1 MSTLICGSVAYD
13 NIMVFK
19 DRFKDC
25 ILPDQIHILNVCF
38 LVPDIKRVFGGCA
51 GNIAYNL
58 KLLGGDPLIM
68 ATIGDDAQPYL
79 NRLDDLSLSREHVRV
94 VPGNF
99 TAQAFIT
106 TDLDDNQ
113 ITAFHPGAMN
123 FSHYNSVAEAKD
135 ATLAIVAP
143 DGRDGMLK
151 HARDLAAKG
160 VPFIFDPGQQL
171 PMFSGDELLEF
182 LDLATYACLNDYE
195 TKLLS
200 DRTGKS
206 LEELAAHVEALIVTL
221 GAEGLPVALADFV
234 SARRMTL
241 AALVCDLDGTHHG
254 RQRARL
260 FPVPT
265 VRDAIEQAGTIGV
278 AATGRVDDGVG
289 FDAGN
294 LDDLSVCVNARAFS
308 TKCDDQRVNARR
320 EFFERLPGSIAEQ
333 LGFVVVQAGVG
344 RQTEEFEQFVA
355 REHW

>member
-68 ATIGDDAQPYL
+68 ATIGDDAGPYL
-79 NRLDDLSLSREHVRV
+79 NRLDDLGLARDHVRV

-123 FSHYNSVAEAKD
+123 FSHYNSVADAKN

-195 TKLLS
+195 TRLLS

-206 LEELAAHVEALIVTL
+206 LEELAARVEALIVTL
-221 GAEGLPVALADFV
+221 GAEGSRIHAKGVIINIPCVEADAV
-234 SARRMTL
+234 VDPTGCGDAYRSGLLYGITNQWDWQRTGSL
-241 AALVCDLDGTHHG
+241 AAVMGAIKVAHQGCQSHT
-254 RQRARL
+254 
-260 FPVPT
+260 PT
-265 VRDAIEQAGTIGV
+265 RDEIGE
-278 AATGRVDDGVG
+278 RY
-289 FDAGN
+289 
-294 LDDLSVCVNARAFS
+294 RKAFGAS
-308 TKCDDQRVNARR
+308 
-320 EFFERLPGSIAEQ
+320 P
-333 LGFVVVQAGVG
+333 
-344 RQTEEFEQFVA
+344 
-355 REHW
+355 W

>member
-58 KLLGGDPLIM
+58 KLLGGDPIIM

-79 NRLDDLSLSREHVRV
+79 NRLDDLGLSREHVRV

-123 FSHYNSVAEAKD
+123 FSHYNSVADAKS

-206 LEELAAHVEALIVTL
+206 LEELAARVEALIVTL
-221 GAEGLPVALADFV
+221 GAEGSRIHAKGEIIEIPCVEADAV
-234 SARRMTL
+234 VDPTGCGDAYRSGLLYGIANGWNWKQTGSL
-241 AALVCDLDGTHHG
+241 AAVMGAIKVAHQGCQSHTPSRDEIGERYRKAFGT
-254 RQRARL
+254 
-260 FPVPT
+260 
-265 VRDAIEQAGTIGV
+265 
-278 AATGRVDDGVG
+278 
-289 FDAGN
+289 
-294 LDDLSVCVNARAFS
+294 
-308 TKCDDQRVNARR
+308 
-320 EFFERLPGSIAEQ
+320 LP
-333 LGFVVVQAGVG
+333 
-344 RQTEEFEQFVA
+344 
-355 REHW
+355 W

>member
-13 NIMVFK
+13 NIMVFQ

-68 ATIGDDAQPYL
+68 ATIGDDAGPYM
-79 NRLDDLSLSREHVRV
+79 NRLDDLGLSREHVRV

-123 FSHYNSVAEAKD
+123 FSHYNSVADAKD

-151 HARDLAAKG
+151 HARDLAASG

-206 LEELAAHVEALIVTL
+206 LEELAARVEALIVTR
-221 GAEGLPVALADFV
+221 GAEGSRIHARDGIIEIPCVEADAV
-234 SARRMTL
+234 IDPTGCGDAYRSGLLYGIANQWDWQRTGSL
-241 AALVCDLDGTHHG
+241 AAVMGAIKVAHQGCQSHT
-254 RQRARL
+254 
-260 FPVPT
+260 PT
-265 VRDAIEQAGTIGV
+265 RDEIGE
-278 AATGRVDDGVG
+278 RY
-289 FDAGN
+289 
-294 LDDLSVCVNARAFS
+294 RKAFG
-308 TKCDDQRVNARR
+308 A
-320 EFFERLPGSIAEQ
+320 LP
-333 LGFVVVQAGVG
+333 
-344 RQTEEFEQFVA
+344 
-355 REHW
+355 W

>member
-13 NIMVFK
+13 NIMVFQ

-79 NRLDDLSLSREHVRV
+79 NRLDDLGLSREHVRV

-123 FSHYNSVAEAKD
+123 FSHYNSVADAKN

-206 LEELAAHVEALIVTL
+206 LEDLAARVEALIVTL
-221 GAEGLPVALADFV
+221 GAEGSRIHAKGEIIEIPCVEADTV
-234 SARRMTL
+234 VDPTGCGDAYRSGLLYGIANGWDWKQTGSL
-241 AALVCDLDGTHHG
+241 AAVMGAIKVAHQGCQSHT
-254 RQRARL
+254 
-260 FPVPT
+260 PS
-265 VRDAIEQAGTIGV
+265 RDEIGV
-278 AATGRVDDGVG
+278 RY
-289 FDAGN
+289 
-294 LDDLSVCVNARAFS
+294 RKAFG
-308 TKCDDQRVNARR
+308 TQ
-320 EFFERLPGSIAEQ
+320 P
-333 LGFVVVQAGVG
+333 
-344 RQTEEFEQFVA
+344 
-355 REHW
+355 W

>member
-68 ATIGDDAQPYL
+68 ATIGDDAGPYM
-79 NRLDDLSLSREHVRV
+79 NRLDDLGLSREHVRV

-123 FSHYNSVAEAKD
+123 FSHYNSVADAKS

-206 LEELAAHVEALIVTL
+206 LEELAARVEALIVTL
-221 GAEGLPVALADFV
+221 GAEGSRIHAKGEIIEIPCVEADTV
-234 SARRMTL
+234 VDPTGCGDAYRSGLLYGIANGWDWKQTGSL
-241 AALVCDLDGTHHG
+241 AAVMGAIKVAHQGCQSHTPSRDEIGERYRKAFGT
-254 RQRARL
+254 Q
-260 FPVPT
+260 P
-265 VRDAIEQAGTIGV
+265 
-278 AATGRVDDGVG
+278 
-289 FDAGN
+289 
-294 LDDLSVCVNARAFS
+294 
-308 TKCDDQRVNARR
+308 
-320 EFFERLPGSIAEQ
+320 
-333 LGFVVVQAGVG
+333 
-344 RQTEEFEQFVA
+344 
-355 REHW
+355 W

>member
-38 LVPDIKRVFGGCA
+38 LVPDIRRVFGGCA

-58 KLLGGDPLIM
+58 KLLGGDPIIM

-79 NRLDDLSLSREHVRV
+79 NRLDDLGLSREHVRV

-123 FSHYNSVAEAKD
+123 FSHYNSVADAKN

-195 TKLLS
+195 TRLLS

-206 LEELAAHVEALIVTL
+206 LEELAARVEALIVTL
-221 GAEGLPVALADFV
+221 GAEGSRIHAKGDIIEIPCVEADAV
-234 SARRMTL
+234 VDPTGCGDAYRSGLLYGITNQWDWQRTGSL
-241 AALVCDLDGTHHG
+241 AAVMGAIKVAHQGCQSHT
-254 RQRARL
+254 
-260 FPVPT
+260 PT
-265 VRDAIEQAGTIGV
+265 RDEIGE
-278 AATGRVDDGVG
+278 RY
-289 FDAGN
+289 
-294 LDDLSVCVNARAFS
+294 RKAFGAS
-308 TKCDDQRVNARR
+308 
-320 EFFERLPGSIAEQ
+320 P
-333 LGFVVVQAGVG
+333 
-344 RQTEEFEQFVA
+344 
-355 REHW
+355 W

>member
-13 NIMVFK
+13 NIMVFQ

-68 ATIGDDAQPYL
+68 ATIGDDAGPYM
-79 NRLDDLSLSREHVRV
+79 NRLDDLGLSREHVRV

-123 FSHYNSVAEAKD
+123 FSHYNSVSDAKS

-206 LEELAAHVEALIVTL
+206 LEELAARVEALIVTL
-221 GAEGLPVALADFV
+221 GAEGSRIHAKSGVIEIPCVEADAV
-234 SARRMTL
+234 VDPTGCGDAYRSGLLYGIANQWDWQRTGSL
-241 AALVCDLDGTHHG
+241 AAVMGAIKVAHQGCQSHTPTRDEVGEKYLKAFGT
-254 RQRARL
+254 
-260 FPVPT
+260 
-265 VRDAIEQAGTIGV
+265 
-278 AATGRVDDGVG
+278 
-289 FDAGN
+289 
-294 LDDLSVCVNARAFS
+294 
-308 TKCDDQRVNARR
+308 
-320 EFFERLPGSIAEQ
+320 LP
-333 LGFVVVQAGVG
+333 
-344 RQTEEFEQFVA
+344 
-355 REHW
+355 W

>member
-13 NIMVFK
+13 NIMVFQ

-79 NRLDDLSLSREHVRV
+79 NRLDDLGLSREHVRV

-123 FSHYNSVAEAKD
+123 FSHYNSVADAKN

-206 LEELAAHVEALIVTL
+206 LEELAARVEALIVTL
-221 GAEGLPVALADFV
+221 GAEGSRIHAKGDVIEIPCVEADAV
-234 SARRMTL
+234 VDPTGCGDAYRSGLLYGIANGWDWKQTGSL
-241 AALVCDLDGTHHG
+241 AAVMGAVKVAHQGCQSHTPSRDEIGERYRKAFGT
-254 RQRARL
+254 
-260 FPVPT
+260 
-265 VRDAIEQAGTIGV
+265 
-278 AATGRVDDGVG
+278 
-289 FDAGN
+289 
-294 LDDLSVCVNARAFS
+294 
-308 TKCDDQRVNARR
+308 
-320 EFFERLPGSIAEQ
+320 LP
-333 LGFVVVQAGVG
+333 
-344 RQTEEFEQFVA
+344 
-355 REHW
+355 W

>member
-123 FSHYNSVAEAKD
+123 FSHYNSVADAKN

-206 LEELAAHVEALIVTL
+206 LEELAARVEALIVTL
-221 GAEGLPVALADFV
+221 GAEGSRIHAKGEIIEIPCVEADAV
-234 SARRMTL
+234 VDPTGCGDAYRSGLLYGIANGWDWKQTGSL
-241 AALVCDLDGTHHG
+241 AAVMGAIKVAHQGCQSHTPSRDEIGERYRKAFGT
-254 RQRARL
+254 Q
-260 FPVPT
+260 P
-265 VRDAIEQAGTIGV
+265 
-278 AATGRVDDGVG
+278 
-289 FDAGN
+289 
-294 LDDLSVCVNARAFS
+294 
-308 TKCDDQRVNARR
+308 
-320 EFFERLPGSIAEQ
+320 
-333 LGFVVVQAGVG
+333 
-344 RQTEEFEQFVA
+344 
-355 REHW
+355 W

>member
-13 NIMVFK
+13 NIMVFQ

-68 ATIGDDAQPYL
+68 ATIGDDAGPYM
-79 NRLDDLSLSREHVRV
+79 NRLDELGLSREHVRV

-123 FSHYNSVAEAKD
+123 FSHYNSVADAKS

-151 HARDLAAKG
+151 HARDLAASG

-206 LEELAAHVEALIVTL
+206 LEELAARVEALIVTR
-221 GAEGLPVALADFV
+221 GAEGSRIHTQDGIIEIPCVEADAV
-234 SARRMTL
+234 VDPTGCGDAYRSGLLYGIANQWDWQRTGSL
-241 AALVCDLDGTHHG
+241 AAVMGAIKVAHQGCQSHT
-254 RQRARL
+254 
-260 FPVPT
+260 PT
-265 VRDAIEQAGTIGV
+265 RDEIGE
-278 AATGRVDDGVG
+278 RY
-289 FDAGN
+289 
-294 LDDLSVCVNARAFS
+294 RKAFG
-308 TKCDDQRVNARR
+308 A
-320 EFFERLPGSIAEQ
+320 LP
-333 LGFVVVQAGVG
+333 
-344 RQTEEFEQFVA
+344 
-355 REHW
+355 W

>member
-13 NIMVFK
+13 NIMLFK

-58 KLLGGDPLIM
+58 KLLGGEPLIM

-79 NRLDDLSLSREHVRV
+79 NRLDDLGLSREHVRV
-94 VPGNF
+94 VPDNF

-123 FSHYNSVAEAKD
+123 FSHYNSVADAKD

-151 HARDLAAKG
+151 HARDLAANG

-206 LEELAAHVEALIVTL
+206 LEELAARVEALIVTL
-221 GAEGLPVALADFV
+221 GAEGSRIHAKGEIIDIPCVKADAV
-234 SARRMTL
+234 VDPTGCGDAYRSGLLYGIASGWDWQRTGSL
-241 AALVCDLDGTHHG
+241 AAVMGAIKVAHQGCQSHT
-254 RQRARL
+254 
-260 FPVPT
+260 PS
-265 VRDAIEQAGTIGV
+265 RDEIGE
-278 AATGRVDDGVG
+278 RYQK
-289 FDAGN
+289 
-294 LDDLSVCVNARAFS
+294 AFG
-308 TKCDDQRVNARR
+308 A
-320 EFFERLPGSIAEQ
+320 LP
-333 LGFVVVQAGVG
+333 
-344 RQTEEFEQFVA
+344 
-355 REHW
+355 W

>member
-1 MSTLICGSVAYD
+1 
-13 NIMVFK
+13 MVFK

-38 LVPDIKRVFGGCA
+38 LVPDIRRVFGGCA

-68 ATIGDDAQPYL
+68 ATIGDDAEPYL
-79 NRLDDLSLSREHVRV
+79 NRLDDLGLARDHVRV

-123 FSHYNSVAEAKD
+123 FSHYNSVADAKS

-206 LEELAAHVEALIVTL
+206 LEELAARVEALIVTL
-221 GAEGLPVALADFV
+221 GAEGSRIHAKGEIIEIPCVEADAV
-234 SARRMTL
+234 VDPTGCGDAYRSGLLYGIANGWDWKQTGSL
-241 AALVCDLDGTHHG
+241 AAVMGAIKVAHQGCQSHTPSRDEIGERYRKAFGT
-254 RQRARL
+254 
-260 FPVPT
+260 
-265 VRDAIEQAGTIGV
+265 
-278 AATGRVDDGVG
+278 
-289 FDAGN
+289 
-294 LDDLSVCVNARAFS
+294 
-308 TKCDDQRVNARR
+308 
-320 EFFERLPGSIAEQ
+320 LP
-333 LGFVVVQAGVG
+333 
-344 RQTEEFEQFVA
+344 
-355 REHW
+355 W

>member
-195 TKLLS
+195 TKLLR
-200 DRTGKS
+200 DRTGKP
-206 LEELAAHVEALIVTL
+206 LEELAARVDALIVTL
-221 GAEGLPVALADFV
+221 GAEGSRIYTNGEIIEIPCVEADAV
-234 SARRMTL
+234 VDPTGCGDAYRSGLLYGIANGWDWLRTGGL
-241 AALVCDLDGTHHG
+241 AAVMGAIKVAHSGCQSHT
-254 RQRARL
+254 
-260 FPVPT
+260 PT
-265 VRDAIEQAGTIGV
+265 KEEIGEKY
-278 AATGRVDDGVG
+278 R
-289 FDAGN
+289 
-294 LDDLSVCVNARAFS
+294 RAFG
-308 TKCDDQRVNARR
+308 AR
-320 EFFERLPGSIAEQ
+320 P
-333 LGFVVVQAGVG
+333 
-344 RQTEEFEQFVA
+344 
-355 REHW
+355 W

>member
-99 TAQAFIT
+99 TAQAFIP

-123 FSHYNSVAEAKD
+123 FSHYNSVADAKN

-200 DRTGKS
+200 DRTGKP
-206 LEELAAHVEALIVTL
+206 LEELAARVDALIVTL
-221 GAEGLPVALADFV
+221 GAEGSRIYANGEIIEIPCVEADAV
-234 SARRMTL
+234 VDPTGCGDAYRSGLLYGIANGWDWLRTGGL
-241 AALVCDLDGTHHG
+241 AAVMGAIKVAHSGCQSHT
-254 RQRARL
+254 
-260 FPVPT
+260 PT
-265 VRDAIEQAGTIGV
+265 KEEIGEKY
-278 AATGRVDDGVG
+278 R
-289 FDAGN
+289 
-294 LDDLSVCVNARAFS
+294 RAFG
-308 TKCDDQRVNARR
+308 AR
-320 EFFERLPGSIAEQ
+320 P
-333 LGFVVVQAGVG
+333 
-344 RQTEEFEQFVA
+344 
-355 REHW
+355 W